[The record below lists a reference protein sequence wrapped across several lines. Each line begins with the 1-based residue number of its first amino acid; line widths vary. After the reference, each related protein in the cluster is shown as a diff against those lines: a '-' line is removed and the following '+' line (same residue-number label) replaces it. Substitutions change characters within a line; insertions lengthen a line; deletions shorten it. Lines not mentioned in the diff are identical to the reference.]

1 MNTKE
6 RDKIIK
12 LYRKYGTATKVQD
25 HFPHLSVRSIQR
37 RVKALKEM
45 GLL

>member
-1 MNTKE
+1 MNQKE
-6 RDKIIK
+6 MDKVIRCYK
-12 LYRKYGTATKVQD
+12 KYGNCVQMQN
-25 HFPHLSVRSIQR
+25 HFPTLSVRSIQR

>member
-1 MNTKE
+1 MNAKE
-6 RDKIIK
+6 QDKIIR
-12 LYRKYGTATKVQD
+12 LYRKYGNCVRVQD
-25 HFPHLSVRSIQR
+25 HFPTLSVRSIQR